1 MGNEIFQKKKARIS
15 VGFLFAVP
23 NGLEPSTSCV
33 TGRHVF
39 PHITLNDNSLQN
51 QHFEICQLFVNNC
64 NKKSRSVTSG

>member
-33 TGRHVF
+33 TGRH
-39 PHITLNDNSLQN
+39 SN
-51 QHFEICQLFVNNC
+51 QTELRHQLCFERCKDTTFLLTHNIFFKNF
-64 NKKSRSVTSG
+64 